1 MSIFRFFAGL
11 LSGTA
16 LGLLFAKQEG
26 KSLRKKMK
34 GKDSKAIAEM
44 IGTQMIA
51 AGKDAKESL
60 TDLVESEDVKKLV
73 KKGKDEIKT
82 VAKKAKDEINKKTPV
97 IKKAIKKA
105 TPQAKKILKDTQKT
119 IKKASKKASDSTKKA
134 LKRK

>member
-51 AGKDAKESL
+51 AGKDAKETL
-60 TDLVESEDVKKLV
+60 TELADSEDVKKLV
-73 KKGKDEIKT
+73 KKGKAELKT
-82 VAKKAKDEINKKTPV
+82 VTKKAKEEM
-97 IKKAIKKA
+97 
-105 TPQAKKILKDTQKT
+105 
-119 IKKASKKASDSTKKA
+119 TKK
-134 LKRK
+134 LQL